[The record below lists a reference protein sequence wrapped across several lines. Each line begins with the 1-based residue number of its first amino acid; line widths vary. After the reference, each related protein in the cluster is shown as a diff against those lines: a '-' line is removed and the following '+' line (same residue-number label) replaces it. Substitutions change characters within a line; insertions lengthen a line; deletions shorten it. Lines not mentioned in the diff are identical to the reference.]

1 MDWTELY
8 TSAMLERDQHK
19 TMSKLVVAKGAI
31 LAAIDRLAPNGS
43 DVERRALEEALN
55 NINVLFEEGAA

>member
-1 MDWTELY
+1 
-8 TSAMLERDQHK
+8 
-19 TMSKLVVAKGAI
+19 MSKLVVAKGAI